1 MIVAAALWYDGLIFS
16 MPRPNRHH
24 DIIHKLDNYVHIH
37 FDWNTV
43 IQGFIDHNGVFYTR
57 EAAYQHCQLI
67 GQPLVRRLAL
77 LEAGKNV
84 YNGEELFSEDLW

>member
-16 MPRPNRHH
+16 MPQPNRHH
-24 DIIHKLDNYVHIH
+24 DIIHKLDADLNIDP
-37 FDWNTV
+37 DWWNME
-43 IQGFIDHNGVFYTR
+43 QGFIDDRGDFYTR

-67 GQPLVRRLAL
+67 GQPLVRRIAL
-77 LEAGKNV
+77 LESGKNV